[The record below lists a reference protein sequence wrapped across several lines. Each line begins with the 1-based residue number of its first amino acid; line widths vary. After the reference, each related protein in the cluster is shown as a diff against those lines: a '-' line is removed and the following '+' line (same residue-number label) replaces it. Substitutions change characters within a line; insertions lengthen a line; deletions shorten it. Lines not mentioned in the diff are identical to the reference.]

1 MANKSALGIIYSI
14 ALFSTNLMAQ
24 ARSGRGED
32 WYDDYGGDGGYFF
45 YFLVAFWGIFIGA
58 AVLRVIYDAIL
69 ENYKKWFKSLKETF
83 KSFLKLLLM
92 ISAFMGVYILAIY
105 LFVQLD
111 LKVPVSLE
119 YVGRLIMCLFWLG
132 IIRYLFFD
140 NKSNYEIISF
150 FKTRKGIV
158 SGIFIIF
165 LMLALIFG

>member
-1 MANKSALGIIYSI
+1 MNKSIVGIIYSI

-69 ENYKKWFKSLKETF
+69 ENYKKWFKSLKETLI
-83 KSFLKLLLM
+83 SFLKILLV
-92 ISAFMGVYILAIY
+92 ISGFMGLYILASY

-111 LKVPVSLE
+111 SVTSISLE
-119 YVGRLIMCLFWLG
+119 YVGGFIICLVWLG
-132 IIRYLFFD
+132 IIRYVFLG
-140 NKSNYEIISF
+140 NKSNDEVISF
-150 FKTRKGIV
+150 FKTFKGIV
-158 SGIFIIF
+158 VGMFILF
-165 LMLALIFG
+165 LMLAIIFS